1 LIKPIPDLSKAGIS
15 KSQGLLIERGPKV
28 MKPSDRNALEFALQ
42 IQEKSSASPA
52 NKNKSEVV
60 ALALSGPE
68 GEGLLKEAMALGA
81 ERAVILSD
89 PSFLEGEATS
99 IAISLAHACLNLD
112 ADLILAGE
120 GQVGHRVAEEM
131 KIASVASVLGIAL
144 DPNSLKVS
152 VRTAPQ
158 PIDLERSSL
167 TLISIL
173 PGSNTPRIANALK
186 IMKASKKEIL
196 KWTPAQIGLRP
207 EATGAAGAGMQT
219 VRTFSFENP

>member
-1 LIKPIPDLSKAGIS
+1 MIKPIPDLSKAGIS

-42 IQEKSSASPA
+42 IHEKSSASPA

-89 PSFLEGEATS
+89 PSFLEDEATS

-131 KIASVASVLGIAL
+131 KIPSATAVLGIAS

-152 VRTAPQ
+152 MRIAPQ

-167 TLISIL
+167 ILISIL

-196 KWTPAQIGLRP
+196 KWTPAEIGLTP
-207 EATGAAGAGMQT
+207 EATGAASAGMQT